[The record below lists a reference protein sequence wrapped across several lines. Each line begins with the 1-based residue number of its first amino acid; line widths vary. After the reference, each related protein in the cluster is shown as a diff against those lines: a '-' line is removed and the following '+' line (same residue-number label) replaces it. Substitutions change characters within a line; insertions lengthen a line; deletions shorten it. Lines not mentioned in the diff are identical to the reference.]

1 MKGGTVMK
9 AIKFLLVV
17 VCLSFLVVSYTTT
30 GATQEKVIAGVQV
43 IRLHHTT
50 GIRPDPLTVNRGT
63 TVIWINE
70 TMSPATI
77 RFIDKKITTA
87 CENPVHF
94 VKDADGSFMSD
105 HIPFGSVASLCFVE
119 KGTYKYTATC
129 ETRMV
134 TEVQKGKI
142 DTGKTFEG
150 TIIVE

>member
-1 MKGGTVMK
+1 MRALKIIV
-9 AIKFLLVV
+9 LLV
-17 VCLSFLVVSYTTT
+17 CMGFMLISFTTVGSAEERALT
-30 GATQEKVIAGVQV
+30 GVQV

-50 GIRPDPLTVNRGT
+50 GIRPDTLTVNRGT

-77 RFIDKKITTA
+77 RFIDKRITTA

-105 HIPFGSVASLCFVE
+105 HIPFGSVASLCFIE

-142 DTGKTFEG
+142 ESGKTFEG

>member
-1 MKGGTVMK
+1 MRALKILAVLMCISFILISFANKGV
-9 AIKFLLVV
+9 A
-17 VCLSFLVVSYTTT
+17 
-30 GATQEKVIAGVQV
+30 QDKVISGVQV
-43 IRLHHTT
+43 IRIHHST
-50 GIRPDPLTVNRGT
+50 GIKPDTLTVNRGT

-77 RFIDKKITTA
+77 KFTDQKITTA

-94 VKDADGSFMSD
+94 VKDVDGSFMSD

-142 DTGKTFEG
+142 ETGKTFEG